1 MRRFFLCILLLSVVG
16 CSSQTNIS
24 NQFAQIIYNIDLS
37 NHEDDLFHVTVYTS
51 NLTKENYTYNFA
63 ATAPGTYQKMDFGR
77 YVKTF
82 KAFDIDGN
90 ELATNKISMN
100 KWEIEN
106 VFSLAELR
114 YDIED
119 TFDSE
124 IRKNNP
130 YAMSGSGIDE
140 NFVVLNTFAVLGYFE
155 GLQSYPSKLKLD
167 YKSDW
172 TLGTA
177 LQKSDDGYYYTETY
191 DQLADSPILMGDLST
206 AFTHVGDID
215 VEIYVFS
222 NDSLINAD
230 KILSIA
236 DEVLQSSKEFIG
248 YAPVD
253 HYAFLMCLLSWE
265 YYQANGISGAGALE
279 HSYSSLYVEPASEE
293 RLPQLRSTMAHEF
306 MHILTPLNLS
316 SEVIHTYNFEVPT
329 ASEHIWLYEGVT
341 EWVSDIMQLRS
352 GITTPEQYLTQFSE
366 KINIS
371 DQYNPN
377 ISLSEMSLGVYTDS
391 IKPQFINFYNRG
403 AVTAALLDIRLLELS
418 NGTRGLRELYLE
430 LLEKYGKD
438 NPFPEDTFFDIIV
451 EMTYPEIEDFINDYI
466 RGTKP
471 LPYIEQMTK
480 IGYTY
485 TDEKISDDKRPTF
498 GANIYGNSDGEL
510 ILIGVSEEA
519 GEFGIMEEDVL
530 IKVFGEDV
538 SMQNS
543 RKIAQ
548 RSHEMKVGDP
558 YEMVVRRKEKEI
570 VINGR
575 MVERK
580 VKHLFEEVENPTEEQ
595 LRFRKIWLKNLDRD

>member
-1 MRRFFLCILLLSVVG
+1 
-16 CSSQTNIS
+16 
-24 NQFAQIIYNIDLS
+24 
-37 NHEDDLFHVTVYTS
+37 
-51 NLTKENYTYNFA
+51 
-63 ATAPGTYQKMDFGR
+63 
-77 YVKTF
+77 
-82 KAFDIDGN
+82 
-90 ELATNKISMN
+90 
-100 KWEIEN
+100 
-106 VFSLAELR
+106 
-114 YDIED
+114 
-119 TFDSE
+119 
-124 IRKNNP
+124 
-130 YAMSGSGIDE
+130 
-140 NFVVLNTFAVLGYFE
+140 
-155 GLQSYPSKLKLD
+155 
-167 YKSDW
+167 
-172 TLGTA
+172 
-177 LQKSDDGYYYTETY
+177 
-191 DQLADSPILMGDLST
+191 
-206 AFTHVGDID
+206 
-215 VEIYVFS
+215 
-222 NDSLINAD
+222 
-230 KILSIA
+230 
-236 DEVLQSSKEFIG
+236 
-248 YAPVD
+248 
-253 HYAFLMCLLSWE
+253 
-265 YYQANGISGAGALE
+265 
-279 HSYSSLYVEPASEE
+279 
-293 RLPQLRSTMAHEF
+293 
-306 MHILTPLNLS
+306 
-316 SEVIHTYNFEVPT
+316 
-329 ASEHIWLYEGVT
+329 
-341 EWVSDIMQLRS
+341 MQLRS